1 MAHGDQYKTELEDY
15 LGYPTY
21 NARDPLGRTYPEA
34 MIARGVHPSAQGLH
48 PTYGENVPNWA
59 RVTTNLLEG
68 VTNAVHNTLA
78 DKVFNTILGVQEIG
92 GNIKKIGDALTPDG
106 YSVPTE
112 GPMRLAGRGVPEPV
126 VSSGPLSRHGYRHHP
141 GGYAI
146 PPNSHLTP
154 EAQAIRDTQGFG
166 YGGDP
171 HYYASHEIPG
181 YDEMVNAGYDSWS
194 PSDAIHNT
202 WTDSNTHGYKP
213 YSEWTQDEKDQSQ
226 KEHRRRIDTGLGT
239 LYPGEAA
246 DRYYN
251 RDTRSDW
258 QKWKDSVA
266 GGRR

>member
-1 MAHGDQYKTELEDY
+1 MRNNLFWRKQMYDSGAGSGGGSSRYYWRDGIKYSAMNDPELGHIMSDGLGNWIPDTRWQTLPIRALNNAGNFLGD
-15 LGYPTY
+15 
-21 NARDPLGRTYPEA
+21 A
-34 MIARGVHPSAQGLH
+34 MVRG
-48 PTYGENVPNWA
+48 
-59 RVTTNLLEG
+59 LEG
-68 VTNAVHNTLA
+68 Y
-78 DKVFNTILGVQEIG
+78 QEAS

-126 VSSGPLSRHGYRHHP
+126 VSSGPLGRHGYRHHP

-181 YDEMVNAGYDSWS
+181 YDRMVNEGYDSWS
-194 PSDAIHNT
+194 PSD
-202 WTDSNTHGYKP
+202 
-213 YSEWTQDEKDQSQ
+213 SEWNPPDGHFGNAFRNILE
-226 KEHRRRIDTGLGT
+226 GGT
-239 LYPGEAA
+239 EAVQQ
-246 DRYYN
+246 
-251 RDTRSDW
+251 DTRSDW